1 MDYEVIEKRT
11 TRKWDQMTAEERR
24 QELELLRKSGDSKLF
39 SIIMLQKKLKKIIY
53 YLGLARDMYLLR
65 VPSGQMSI

>member
-24 QELELLRKSGDSKLF
+24 RELEILSNSGYSKLF
-39 SIIMLQKKLKKIIY
+39 SIIMLQKKLKEII
-53 YLGLARDMYLLR
+53 
-65 VPSGQMSI
+65 